1 MNAPATLLTSFRR
14 KPLVL
19 LLSLCM
25 ASAAHATETREEPGI
40 GMMLVQTP
48 AGVSQPMTLLDT
60 AYDVSVTGMQLSAE
74 VTQHFSNP
82 SSQWANA
89 RYVFPLPE
97 KAAVRRLLVTI
108 GERQIEGLIREKDE
122 ARQTFEQAKAEG
134 RQAALVEQQRA
145 NLFSIEIA
153 NVAPGAAISVELEY
167 VDQVSYRDGQFSLR
181 IPTTLTPRYIPG
193 FAQMPDSFEQVATSG
208 HGWALPTD
216 VVADA
221 DKITPPQIATALS
234 SDNEPDGE
242 SEQIRTHQLAFRA
255 HLDTGLA
262 LDSVSSS
269 TDAIHWQASASGV
282 DVSLEGQSRL
292 DHDLA
297 LSWTPKPSA
306 QPQAALFTQQQGG
319 QHYGLLMVMP
329 PVIRQQPLPREVT
342 FVIDTSGSMAGE
354 SIRQARD
361 ALQLALDR
369 LSPQDRFNVIEFN
382 SSTFPLFSNPRPADE
397 YGLTMARRFVNGLD
411 ADGGTEMYGALQ
423 QALRERDERQWAPEE
438 GYLQQIVFITDGA
451 VGDEARLFE
460 LINQQLGDKRLFT
473 VGIGSA
479 PNSYFMRKAAQFG
492 RGTFTYIAN
501 PNDVAPQMN
510 ALFNK
515 LESPVARELVVN
527 WPQGAQVEQYPQRV
541 PDLYAGEPLMM
552 AFRSEQPVTSVEV
565 SGKLGIQPWQ
575 QSAQAASSADNSL
588 GSLWAREKI
597 ESLLDTLSEGRS
609 EEEIRPQVLALG
621 LAHHLLTP
629 YTSLVAVDKE
639 PVKPMDASSQDQ
651 AIANLMPLGNTM
663 TLGNPLS
670 SLAFPS
676 TATPAELLSML
687 ATAMLILAAL
697 VAWLQRR
704 QQRLDCRKQ
713 MAIAVRPDTTE
724 PAGC

>member
-1 MNAPATLLTSFRR
+1 
-14 KPLVL
+14 
-19 LLSLCM
+19 
-25 ASAAHATETREEPGI
+25 
-40 GMMLVQTP
+40 
-48 AGVSQPMTLLDT
+48 
-60 AYDVSVTGMQLSAE
+60 
-74 VTQHFSNP
+74 
-82 SSQWANA
+82 
-89 RYVFPLPE
+89 
-97 KAAVRRLLVTI
+97 
-108 GERQIEGLIREKDE
+108 
-122 ARQTFEQAKAEG
+122 
-134 RQAALVEQQRA
+134 
-145 NLFSIEIA
+145 
-153 NVAPGAAISVELEY
+153 
-167 VDQVSYRDGQFSLR
+167 
-181 IPTTLTPRYIPG
+181 
-193 FAQMPDSFEQVATSG
+193 
-208 HGWALPTD
+208 
-216 VVADA
+216 
-221 DKITPPQIATALS
+221 
-234 SDNEPDGE
+234 
-242 SEQIRTHQLAFRA
+242 
-255 HLDTGLA
+255 
-262 LDSVSSS
+262 
-269 TDAIHWQASASGV
+269 
-282 DVSLEGQSRL
+282 
-292 DHDLA
+292 
-297 LSWTPKPSA
+297 
-306 QPQAALFTQQQGG
+306 
-319 QHYGLLMVMP
+319 
-329 PVIRQQPLPREVT
+329 
-342 FVIDTSGSMAGE
+342 
-354 SIRQARD
+354 
-361 ALQLALDR
+361 
-369 LSPQDRFNVIEFN
+369 
-382 SSTFPLFSNPRPADE
+382 
-397 YGLTMARRFVNGLD
+397 
-411 ADGGTEMYGALQ
+411 
-423 QALRERDERQWAPEE
+423 
-438 GYLQQIVFITDGA
+438 GA

-527 WPQGAQVEQYPQRV
+527 WPQGTQVEQYPQRV

-552 AFRSEQPVTSVEV
+552 AFRSEQPVTSVDV
-565 SGKLGIQPWQ
+565 SGKLGTRPWQ
-575 QSAQAASSADNSL
+575 QSAQAASSTDNSL

-597 ESLLDTLSEGRS
+597 ESLLDTLSEGRT

-621 LAHHLLTP
+621 LVHHLLTP

-639 PVKPMDASSQDQ
+639 PVKPIGTSSQDQ